1 MHTAHAGWSIA
12 MVWAVATAFV
22 QDPSPRPASA
32 APVTEVAQEPAPL
45 GPGPN
50 WRGPVRPS
58 GRNEVFATADGCA
71 MCHSVAAT
79 AMAMRDATGDDV
91 SPHGLWQA
99 SVMANSFR
107 DPYWRASVAKE
118 IAAAPEQ
125 AAEVQALCLR
135 CHAPMAH
142 HSRRLAGQDPSTVA
156 ALADDPLARDG
167 VSCTVCHQIQPDGL
181 GSDTTFDGKPRIQK
195 GRVIFGPYTEPAT
208 GPMQMHASYTP
219 THGAHVQS
227 SALCATCHT
236 LHTDHQGVRFP
247 EQTPYLEWRNSDF
260 TTEPAVT
267 ATSRSCQQCHMAE
280 LAPTRIARNPGGR
293 DFLIPVREDYRGHT
307 FVGGNAF
314 LLDLLQKNREALG
327 VTASAQALARTAF
340 ASRKL
345 LAEQTVAVSIGEL
358 QRKGAALHFS
368 VRIDN
373 LTGHKFPT
381 GYPARR
387 AWLHVQVRGGNQVV
401 FDSGGWQQDGQLVD
415 VADPMRQPHH
425 DVVTSKDQVVVYEL
439 VADDADGAPTTHLT
453 RMQQRGKDTRL
464 LPKGWRRDGPH
475 ADETAP
481 VGIGNDLDF
490 TAGGDSV
497 HFAVPYP
504 ENGPFATVVAWVRYQ
519 SIPPHWV
526 EPLRS
531 VDAPECRSFVT
542 MYDAADKTPETA
554 GVAMRSEDR

>member
-32 APVTEVAQEPAPL
+32 APSTEVAQEPAPL

-58 GRNEVFATADGCA
+58 GRNEVFATGDGCA

-91 SPHGLWQA
+91 SPHGLWQG

-208 GPMQMHASYTP
+208 GPMQIHASYTP

-267 ATSRSCQQCHMAE
+267 AT
-280 LAPTRIARNPGGR
+280 
-293 DFLIPVREDYRGHT
+293 
-307 FVGGNAF
+307 
-314 LLDLLQKNREALG
+314 
-327 VTASAQALARTAF
+327 
-340 ASRKL
+340 
-345 LAEQTVAVSIGEL
+345 
-358 QRKGAALHFS
+358 
-368 VRIDN
+368 
-373 LTGHKFPT
+373 
-381 GYPARR
+381 
-387 AWLHVQVRGGNQVV
+387 
-401 FDSGGWQQDGQLVD
+401 
-415 VADPMRQPHH
+415 
-425 DVVTSKDQVVVYEL
+425 
-439 VADDADGAPTTHLT
+439 
-453 RMQQRGKDTRL
+453 
-464 LPKGWRRDGPH
+464 
-475 ADETAP
+475 
-481 VGIGNDLDF
+481 
-490 TAGGDSV
+490 
-497 HFAVPYP
+497 
-504 ENGPFATVVAWVRYQ
+504 
-519 SIPPHWV
+519 
-526 EPLRS
+526 
-531 VDAPECRSFVT
+531 
-542 MYDAADKTPETA
+542 
-554 GVAMRSEDR
+554 